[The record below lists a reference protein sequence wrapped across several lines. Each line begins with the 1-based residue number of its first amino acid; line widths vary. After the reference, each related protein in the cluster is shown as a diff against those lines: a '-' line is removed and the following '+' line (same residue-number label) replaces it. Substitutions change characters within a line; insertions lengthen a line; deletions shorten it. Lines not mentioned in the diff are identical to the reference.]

1 MKKIIF
7 AMAMVFMF
15 TVGIGSV
22 AAQPVD
28 IGTGQMDA
36 SEFAA
41 LKAMVQ
47 GETMVSGEH
56 VSTSAVH
63 KERYGELQMTPA
75 QFHSLQN
82 AVANIDSGWERFHAK
97 KDGARM
103 VDIGT
108 GEMPADEF
116 CALKQMVEGPQTAI
130 FDVLACLNQ

>member
-7 AMAMVFMF
+7 ATAMVFMLMM
-15 TVGIGSV
+15 GIGNV

-47 GETMVSGEH
+47 GKTTVPANR
-56 VSTSAVH
+56 VSTPAAH
-63 KERYGELQMTPA
+63 TEQYGELQMTPA
-75 QFHSLQN
+75 AFQSLQN
-82 AVANIDSGWERFHAK
+82 AVAGKGSGWDAAPAERTAV
-97 KDGARM
+97 RM

-108 GEMPADEF
+108 GEMPVDEF
-116 CALKQMVEGPQTAI
+116 CALKQMVEGSQTAI
-130 FDVLACLNQ
+130 FDGLACLNR